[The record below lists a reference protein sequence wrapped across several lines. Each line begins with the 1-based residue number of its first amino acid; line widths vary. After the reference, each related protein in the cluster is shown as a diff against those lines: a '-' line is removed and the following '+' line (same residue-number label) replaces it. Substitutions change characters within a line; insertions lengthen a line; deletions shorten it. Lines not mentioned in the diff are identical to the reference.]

1 MRDSASATPSLHPA
15 YLINKLNNYVKELNI
30 ILPNG
35 TNIGGLWAHYFSYPS
50 TVGRYWP
57 HRFLLLPSWETLAIL
72 LLTPPHLGRPEG
84 ANNRRSNELLT
95 KYPNYLPPKLP
106 LLSAP

>member
-35 TNIGGLWAHYFSYPS
+35 TNIGGLQ
-50 TVGRYWP
+50 
-57 HRFLLLPSWETLAIL
+57 
-72 LLTPPHLGRPEG
+72 
-84 ANNRRSNELLT
+84 
-95 KYPNYLPPKLP
+95 
-106 LLSAP
+106 

>member
-35 TNIGGLWAHYFSYPS
+35 TNIGVGSDKGHRAQGRR
-50 TVGRYWP
+50 TVCGMRGDEDE
-57 HRFLLLPSWETLAIL
+57 WEKGITGDEETAGQCIMYYRRCL
-72 LLTPPHLGRPEG
+72 
-84 ANNRRSNELLT
+84 NN
-95 KYPNYLPPKLP
+95 
-106 LLSAP
+106 

>member
-35 TNIGGLWAHYFSYPS
+35 TNIGGLQ
-50 TVGRYWP
+50 P
-57 HRFLLLPSWETLAIL
+57 HCFLLPSPFGRHWPYYFLPLPSWEILAAPL
-72 LLTPPHLGRPEG
+72 PTPPHLGRPGG
-84 ANNRRSNELLT
+84 AKNRRG
-95 KYPNYLPPKLP
+95 KYQVDVMG
-106 LLSAP
+106 

>member
-35 TNIGGLWAHYFSYPS
+35 TNIGAGDGHHLSLQYPDKLTCQWTFFMSMGRGTFHYEFYYIIFSFS
-50 TVGRYWP
+50 V
-57 HRFLLLPSWETLAIL
+57 
-72 LLTPPHLGRPEG
+72 
-84 ANNRRSNELLT
+84 
-95 KYPNYLPPKLP
+95 
-106 LLSAP
+106 

>member
-35 TNIGGLWAHYFSYPS
+35 TNIGGRSKK
-50 TVGRYWP
+50 
-57 HRFLLLPSWETLAIL
+57 IL
-72 LLTPPHLGRPEG
+72 LILGR
-84 ANNRRSNELLT
+84 NMNFII
-95 KYPNYLPPKLP
+95 
-106 LLSAP
+106 

>member
-35 TNIGGLWAHYFSYPS
+35 TNIGEYSRTGS
-50 TVGRYWP
+50 
-57 HRFLLLPSWETLAIL
+57 
-72 LLTPPHLGRPEG
+72 
-84 ANNRRSNELLT
+84 
-95 KYPNYLPPKLP
+95 
-106 LLSAP
+106 

>member
-35 TNIGGLWAHYFSYPS
+35 TRVKEKENPANIRKEY
-50 TVGRYWP
+50 
-57 HRFLLLPSWETLAIL
+57 
-72 LLTPPHLGRPEG
+72 
-84 ANNRRSNELLT
+84 ELQ
-95 KYPNYLPPKLP
+95 Y
-106 LLSAP
+106 SI

>member
-35 TNIGGLWAHYFSYPS
+35 TNK
-50 TVGRYWP
+50 
-57 HRFLLLPSWETLAIL
+57 
-72 LLTPPHLGRPEG
+72 G
-84 ANNRRSNELLT
+84 A
-95 KYPNYLPPKLP
+95 LPPTPKGTLP
-106 LLSAP
+106 PTPKGA

>member
-35 TNIGGLWAHYFSYPS
+35 TNIEGLKEPCNGSF
-50 TVGRYWP
+50 V
-57 HRFLLLPSWETLAIL
+57 IL
-72 LLTPPHLGRPEG
+72 K
-84 ANNRRSNELLT
+84 AQIF
-95 KYPNYLPPKLP
+95 
-106 LLSAP
+106 

>member
-35 TNIGGLWAHYFSYPS
+35 TNIGG
-50 TVGRYWP
+50 R
-57 HRFLLLPSWETLAIL
+57 
-72 LLTPPHLGRPEG
+72 LGRG
-84 ANNRRSNELLT
+84 CNRQGT
-95 KYPNYLPPKLP
+95 TGD
-106 LLSAP
+106 

>member
-35 TNIGGLWAHYFSYPS
+35 TNIGGGYGGIQPGSGSYLYCNPK
-50 TVGRYWP
+50 
-57 HRFLLLPSWETLAIL
+57 IN
-72 LLTPPHLGRPEG
+72 LT
-84 ANNRRSNELLT
+84 
-95 KYPNYLPPKLP
+95 
-106 LLSAP
+106 

>member
-35 TNIGGLWAHYFSYPS
+35 TNIGGLKTYCFLLPIWG
-50 TVGRYWP
+50 TLDI
-57 HRFLLLPSWETLAIL
+57 LLLPPL
-72 LLTPPHLGRPEG
+72 HLGNVSHTASYSSPVGEVGRGKKMGG
-84 ANNRRSNELLT
+84 AKNGRG
-95 KYPNYLPPKLP
+95 
-106 LLSAP
+106 

>member
-35 TNIGGLWAHYFSYPS
+35 TNIGGLKTYCFSSLFGGLWAYYFLAPLQLGDIGSTTSYPS
-50 TVGRYWP
+50 PFGEAGRGKK
-57 HRFLLLPSWETLAIL
+57 WE
-72 LLTPPHLGRPEG
+72 GQKMGG
-84 ANNRRSNELLT
+84 AMNCS
-95 KYPNYLPPKLP
+95 